1 MFEVNLNFT
10 ILKLGHKT
18 RNRKKKYPGDL
29 KSEKSHIGVGGL
41 SAFLKIETLQLPF
54 KKCITSFYRWKTAL
68 GILTGFLKAAEV
80 GRDRSG
86 IWIQA
91 FRHQSPNSAST
102 SFHWSFLSLL
112 LKFFSSGEENLDL
125 LRLWDI
131 DNLGIKMGWICPAQA
146 QFSHSVLEL
155 IIPIKSFTSNLLK
168 LFLSRSSVTVNLQ
181 NTVSTLSPHL
191 DLLTVLPQLIT
202 FIRETHCLS
211 SGMPNSLGYL
221 HIYWLLLTSLHLHE
235 F

>member
-1 MFEVNLNFT
+1 MKNS
-10 ILKLGHKT
+10 LG
-18 RNRKKKYPGDL
+18 DSQWL
-29 KSEKSHIGVGGL
+29 
-41 SAFLKIETLQLPF
+41 F
-54 KKCITSFYRWKTAL
+54 
-68 GILTGFLKAAEV
+68 KAAEV
-80 GRDRSG
+80 GRDRW

-146 QFSHSVLEL
+146 QFSHSVLKL
-155 IIPIKSFTSNLLK
+155 IIPIRSFTSNLLK

-181 NTVSTLSPHL
+181 NPVSPLSPHL
-191 DLLTVLPQLIT
+191 DLLTALPQLIT
-202 FIRETHCLS
+202 FILETLCLS
-211 SGMPNSLGYL
+211 SGMPHSLGYL
-221 HIYWLLLTSLHLHE
+221 HICWLLLTSLHLHE